1 MLSRSFGLLFVLLL
15 ILIATAC
22 TSAPLGQAPTA
33 PAVPGELSSEQPG
46 PALAPTDRA
55 LPERDSQIVWTATP
69 EGEPNDSTV
78 NAVYVTDFHYVDGS
92 VDSAGDQND
101 YYYLG
106 LDEPG
111 CIYAKLG
118 WSNPDAHLNF
128 YLYDSEVQPVDYDST
143 MSGSPKDVYAWEAP
157 NGLYYLR
164 VKASWGASSYRL
176 KVAALENIIEPENDT
191 IETMDAALPIAFNTP
206 WRSAAN
212 SELDENDYY
221 KVDIDTQVASGILD
235 VNLDW
240 FGPPDPNFNVYLY
253 EEDYTPVAYS
263 NGSAQPEVFT
273 IVNPPEGTFYIRV
286 KAFSGAGVYE
296 LTTHAHPVYIFNPK
310 ELYEYVYPPIP
321 WPDPD
326 PAHDILDKFDPE
338 MFEPPPFDVPPQ
350 YHPLLFD
357 PPDDYD
363 GWGADSFFD
372 VYFDL

>member
-1 MLSRSFGLLFVLLL
+1 MFSRSSGLLFVLLL
-15 ILIATAC
+15 ILTATAC
-22 TSAPLGQAPTA
+22 TSAPSSQAPTA
-33 PAVPGELSSEQPG
+33 PAVPGELSSDQPG
-46 PALAPTDRA
+46 RTVAPVDETS
-55 LPERDSQIVWTATP
+55 PERDSQIVWSATP
-69 EGEPNDSTV
+69 EGEPNDSTA
-78 NAVYVTDFHYVDGS
+78 NAQYVTDFHYVDGT
-92 VDSAGDQND
+92 VDSGGDQND

-118 WSNPDAHLNF
+118 WTNPDATLNL

-143 MSGSPKDVYAWEAP
+143 ISGSPKDVYAWEAP
-157 NGLYYLR
+157 SGTYYLR

-212 SELDENDYY
+212 SELDQNDYY
-221 KVDIDTQVASGILD
+221 KVYIDTQVAAGILD

-273 IVNPPEGTFYIRV
+273 VMYPPEGTFYIRV

-296 LTTHAHPVYIFNPK
+296 LTTKTHPVYIFDPGK
-310 ELYEYVYPPIP
+310 LYEYEYPPFP
-321 WPDPD
+321 WPDPG
-326 PAHDILDKFDPE
+326 PVHDILDKYGPE
-338 MFEPPPFDVPPQ
+338 MFETPLFDVPPQ
-350 YHPLLFD
+350 YGPHFGLGPGGYGDWAFD
-357 PPDDYD
+357 NP
-363 GWGADSFFD
+363 FD
-372 VYFDL
+372 TGFGF